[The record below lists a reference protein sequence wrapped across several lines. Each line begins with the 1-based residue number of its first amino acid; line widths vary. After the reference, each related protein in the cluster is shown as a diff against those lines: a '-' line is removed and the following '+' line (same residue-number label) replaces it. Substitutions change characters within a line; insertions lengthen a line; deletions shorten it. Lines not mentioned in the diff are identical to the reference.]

1 VWGADAKL
9 TGKLRRDT
17 FAEVGQRETG
27 LIKDDSEKDTEKD
40 ENDIDIPLLLLGFEG
55 SFCSR
60 FKVRTC
66 QHSVVGSRYGR
77 RRAVAKY
84 RLWCWV
90 QEGHYPCTFLLI
102 KRSRFEFDDT
112 EC

>member
-1 VWGADAKL
+1 MCVCDADAKL

-17 FAEVGQRETG
+17 FAGVGQRETG

-60 FKVRTC
+60 FKVQTC
-66 QHSVVGSRYGR
+66 QHSVVGTESGGR
-77 RRAVAKY
+77 LQNTDCGVGCRRDTIRV
-84 RLWCWV
+84 R
-90 QEGHYPCTFLLI
+90 FLLI
-102 KRSRFEFDDT
+102 KRSRFEFDDM
-112 EC
+112 EY